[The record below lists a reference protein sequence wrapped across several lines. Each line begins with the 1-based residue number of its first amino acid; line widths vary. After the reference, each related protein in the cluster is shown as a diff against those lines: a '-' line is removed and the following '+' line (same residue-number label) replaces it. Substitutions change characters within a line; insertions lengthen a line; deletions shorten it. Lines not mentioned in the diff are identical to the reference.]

1 MDSSEI
7 QLPAEA
13 HSSGSALETEQEIVQ
28 DIAGHLALW
37 CESVE
42 NGYGHVSYR
51 EERVRDSAIVAL
63 KSALIEYDLP
73 LHAPEM
79 PEERTVEDFVRGLTR
94 RLETLPPGVVSL
106 VWSDRLLSELG
117 SRYDLIRALNSSR
130 ERLKQPHLRQVWWMP
145 VDFLEQFVLN
155 ALDLDSWFFCRL
167 SLPDVPAPPQ
177 MRFETE
183 SPLPSVFMVPIK
195 RNPNFTGRD
204 DTLQKLE
211 TALNEGKNALVT
223 QAISGLG
230 GVGKTET
237 VAEFAYRHANE
248 YKFVLWAQSDH
259 PDTLDAEYRRIARE
273 LRLPES
279 EAREAETVRK
289 AVIHWLEN
297 EPNYLL
303 ILDNADNPSILPPFM
318 PAKPTGHILLT
329 SRSQRFPES
338 IALQTIRLGI
348 FSQEQSAA
356 FLLESVYPKGASK
369 DEEETIQLLAKELG
383 GLPLALELA
392 SAYMRVRRLP
402 PSEYLE
408 DFRKR
413 RDGTLQRL
421 GPIRGDYRE
430 TVLTTWSRN
439 FEEIQ
444 RVSPASAEL
453 LRICA
458 FLSPDSIPFS
468 IFEKGYSALPEENE
482 LRKALERNTE
492 SGFEE
497 LLAVPESYSL
507 IEADKAGR
515 TFSIHRLV
523 QDALRLELPEEA
535 RKEFVEKAI
544 LILIAI
550 YPGEDFIFWSTL
562 NGLLPHQ
569 QSILKFVE
577 DLSVES
583 ESISVLL
590 NQTAVYL
597 QDQAKYEEAK
607 LLYLRANTI
616 CEKLLGADHLSTAT
630 NLNNLA
636 GLYRAQ
642 GRYAEAEPLYLRDLA
657 ISEKQLGADH
667 PDTGQSLNN
676 LAELYRNQGKY
687 DEAEPLYRRA
697 VGIFFGALGAQHPSS
712 ITVMRNHI
720 ILLSEMG
727 RLEAELPSL
736 PPEYMTVLKTMNLP
750 SGASDELETH

>member
-1 MDSSEI
+1 MGTCPVDSSEMK
-7 QLPAEA
+7 LPAETQ
-13 HSSGSALETEQEIVQ
+13 SSSSVLVTKQEIVQ

-51 EERVRDSAIVAL
+51 EERIRDSAIVAL
-63 KSALIEYDLP
+63 KSALIEYELP

-79 PEERTVEDFVRGLTR
+79 PKERTIEGFVRGLTSQ
-94 RLETLPPGVVSL
+94 LEKLPSGVVSL

-117 SRYDLIRALNSSR
+117 SRFDLIKALNSSR

-167 SLPDVPAPPQ
+167 SLPDVPVSPPS
-177 MRFETE
+177 RFENE
-183 SPLPSVFMVPIK
+183 IALPSVFMVPIR
-195 RNPNFTGRD
+195 RNPHFTGRE
-204 DTLQKLE
+204 DTFQKLE
-211 TALNEGKNALVT
+211 SALKEGKNALVT

-237 VAEFAYRHANE
+237 VAEYAYRHADD
-248 YKFVLWAQSDH
+248 YKFILWAQSDH

-273 LRLPES
+273 LHLPES
-279 EAREAETVRK
+279 EAAEAEIVRK
-289 AVIHWLEN
+289 AVILWLEN

-303 ILDNADNPSILPPFM
+303 ILDNADDPAILPPFM
-318 PAKPTGHILLT
+318 PAKPSGHILLT

-338 IALQTIRLGI
+338 IALQTVRLGI

-356 FLLESVYPKGASK
+356 FLLESVYPNGATK
-369 DEEETIQLLAKELG
+369 DEEEAIQLLAKELG
-383 GLPLALELA
+383 GLPLALALA
-392 SAYMRVRRLP
+392 AAFMKVRRLP
-402 PSEYLE
+402 PSEYLD

-413 RDGTLQRL
+413 RDLTLQRL
-421 GPIRGDYRE
+421 GPVRGDYRE

-482 LRKALERNTE
+482 LRKALERNRET
-492 SGFEE
+492 GVEE

-507 IEADKAGR
+507 IEVDRAGQ

-523 QDALRLELPEEA
+523 QDALRLELPEDA

-544 LILIAI
+544 SILVKA
-550 YPGEDFIFWSTL
+550 YPGSDFGNWEFLDS
-562 NGLLPHQ
+562 LLLHQ
-569 QSILKFVE
+569 RTALKYAE
-577 DLSVES
+577 SVFLET
-583 ESISVLL
+583 ENTSVLL
-590 NQTAVYL
+590 NQTATHMYTQTKNL
-597 QDQAKYEEAK
+597 M
-607 LLYLRANTI
+607 LRSMLT
-616 CEKLLGADHLSTAT
+616 
-630 NLNNLA
+630 
-636 GLYRAQ
+636 
-642 GRYAEAEPLYLRDLA
+642 P
-657 ISEKQLGADH
+657 
-667 PDTGQSLNN
+667 
-676 LAELYRNQGKY
+676 
-687 DEAEPLYRRA
+687 
-697 VGIFFGALGAQHPSS
+697 
-712 ITVMRNHI
+712 
-720 ILLSEMG
+720 
-727 RLEAELPSL
+727 
-736 PPEYMTVLKTMNLP
+736 VLKIP
-750 SGASDELETH
+750 V